1 MRFWGKFFGFIIG
14 FMFGRIF
21 GALLG
26 LWLGHLYDKRAASG
40 VGFRQVLGQ
49 AKNRQAIFFNTT
61 FAVMGHVAKASGQVT
76 ETDIRIATLLM
87 DQMRLTGEARKE
99 AQQAFREGKSADF
112 DLRSSLQAFRVITMG
127 RKELVQMFIEIQIQ
141 TALSDGELD
150 PAEHA
155 ILMTIAQ
162 ELGYGRAQ
170 LDELLKRWQAEFRF
184 HQTSGGNKTSITD
197 AYSLLGITNEA
208 SDQEVKRAYRK
219 LMNEHHPDKLVA
231 KGLPPEMM
239 ELANRKAQDI
249 QAAYDRVKSER
260 GMR

>member
-1 MRFWGKFFGFIIG
+1 MRLWGKFFGFVIG

-26 LWLGHLYDKRAASG
+26 LWLGHLYDKRASG
-40 VGFRQVLGQ
+40 GGSFKQILGQ
-49 AKNRQAIFFNTT
+49 AKNRQSIFFNTT
-61 FAVMGHVAKASGQVT
+61 FAVMGHVAKASGHIT

-87 DQMRLTGEARKE
+87 DQLRLTGDARKE
-99 AQQAFREGKSADF
+99 AQQAFRQGKASDF
-112 DLRSSLQAFRVITMG
+112 DLRSSLQAFRAVTMG

-150 PAEHA
+150 PAEQA
-155 ILMTIAQ
+155 ILMTVAQ
-162 ELGYGRAQ
+162 ELGYGREQ
-170 LDELLKRWQAEFRF
+170 LDELLKRWQAEYRF
-184 HQTSGGNKTSITD
+184 HQTSNGNKTSITD
-197 AYSLLGITNEA
+197 AYNLLGITSDA

-219 LMNEHHPDKLVA
+219 LMNEHHPDKLIA

-239 ELANRKAQDI
+239 EIANRKAQDI